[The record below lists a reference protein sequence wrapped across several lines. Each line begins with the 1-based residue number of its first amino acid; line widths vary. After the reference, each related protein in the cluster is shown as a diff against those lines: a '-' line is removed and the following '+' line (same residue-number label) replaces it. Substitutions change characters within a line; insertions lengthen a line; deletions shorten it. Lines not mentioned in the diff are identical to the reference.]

1 MEKDN
6 THNPE
11 LQLAHDFVQ
20 YTGNHIFL
28 TGRAGTG
35 KTTFLHNLK
44 ALSPKRMIVVAP
56 TGVAAINAGG
66 VTIHSFF
73 QISFGPKVP
82 GYANKEEQKGMRFS
96 GEKRNIIKSL
106 DLLVIDEIS
115 MVRADLLDSIDEVLR
130 RFRRNN
136 QPFGGV
142 QLLMIGDMQQLPP
155 VVKNEE
161 WNMLRKHYKTAF
173 FFSSLALQKT
183 NYITITLQHVYRQRD
198 QHFIDILNQIR
209 DKKIDQKS
217 VDLLNERYKPD
228 FKASDENYIILTT
241 HNAKAK
247 SINETKLADLKVK
260 SRSFYATVIGK
271 FPEYIYPTEVKLEL
285 KVGAQVMF
293 VKNDPNPEKSYF
305 NGKIGTITILRE
317 NEVVVECP
325 DDDESIT
332 VPPIEWQNVKYTI
345 EEQSKEIK
353 ESIDGTFT
361 QIPLKLAWAIT
372 IHKSQGLTFERAIID
387 SESAFAHGQVYVAL
401 SRCRS
406 LEGLV
411 LSTPFSAF
419 SLKRDTSIES
429 FNKVVEENQPDQE
442 GLEDSKAAFQQKL
455 LIELFT
461 FKQMQ
466 GQINWLFK
474 VLYDNKSILSPD
486 AFETPK
492 SMQEPLRKNVIVVAE
507 KFQNQINWL
516 LRENNNAEQNT
527 ELQDRIKKAAAYFST
542 QIKEI
547 VFSKLE
553 NFSFETDNKEVRKK
567 ATKAEEN
574 LLEETKY
581 KLACLQSCSDGFI
594 VKDYMQEKAKATMG
608 EAPVKSSARKGKLPV
623 SKEINNPELYN
634 LLKEW
639 RDAKAKEQEVS
650 HYMVVS
656 LKSMR
661 ALSNHAPATT
671 DELKMIHGFGRRKLE
686 SFGEE
691 VLELINNYRKNHVLN
706 TEPIPESVKQK
717 KVPKKNTKLI
727 SFELWQKHKDVQ
739 KIAEERD
746 FVAST
751 ILGHLAHYVGIG
763 ELPVSDFVDEKKL
776 KAITT
781 FFKENSEL
789 TTTEAKTQ
797 LGDAYS
803 YTDLRFVQQHLNHQK
818 TRQVAEKPD
827 GSE

>member
-1 MEKDN
+1 MEIDT

-11 LQLAHDFVQ
+11 LQLANDFVQ

-44 ALSPKRMIVVAP
+44 ERSPKRMIVVAP

-82 GYANKEEQKGMRFS
+82 GYSNKEERKGMRFS
-96 GEKRNIIKSL
+96 GEKRKIIKSL

-130 RFRRNN
+130 RFRRNKL
-136 QPFGGV
+136 PFGGV

-161 WNMLRKHYKTAF
+161 WHMLSKYYKTAF

-198 QHFIDILNQIR
+198 PHFIEILNKIR
-209 DKKIDQKS
+209 DKQIDQKS
-217 VDLLNERYKPD
+217 VDLLNKRYKPD
-228 FKASDENYIILTT
+228 FKAGDENYIILTT

-247 SINETKLADLKVK
+247 AINETKLRELKGK
-260 SRSFYATVIGK
+260 KANFQALIAGK
-271 FPEYIYPTEVKLEL
+271 FPEYIYPTEVSLEL

-305 NGKIGTITILRE
+305 NGKIGTIILLKE
-317 NEVVVECP
+317 NEVIVECP
-325 DDDESIT
+325 EDDEPIS
-332 VPPIEWQNVKYTI
+332 VPPIEWQNIKYSI

-401 SRCRS
+401 SRCRL

-411 LSTPFSAF
+411 LSTPFSPF
-419 SLKRDTSIES
+419 SLKRNSSIEG
-429 FNKVVEENQPDQE
+429 FNKVVEENQPGSKE
-442 GLEDSKAAFQQKL
+442 LESSKAGFQQKL
-455 LIELFT
+455 LTDLFT
-461 FKQMQ
+461 F
-466 GQINWLFK
+466 GQLQNQLNWFSNTLF
-474 VLYDNKSILSPD
+474 DNQNSLPAGASTMVKSL
-486 AFETPK
+486 K
-492 SMQEPLRKNVIVVAE
+492 EPVRTSIVAVSE
-507 KFQNQINWL
+507 KFRNQINQH

-527 ELQDRIKKAAAYFST
+527 ELQERIKKAAAYFSI
-542 QIKEI
+542 QIQSLVLDKMEG
-547 VFSKLE
+547 FAL
-553 NFSFETDNKEVRKK
+553 ETDNKEVRKK
-567 ATKAEEN
+567 VDKAAARLFEEAKFK
-574 LLEETKY
+574 LE
-581 KLACLQSCSDGFI
+581 CLQSCSEGFV
-594 VKDYMQEKAKATMG
+594 VKDFLQERAKATIG
-608 EAPVKSSARKGKLPV
+608 DAPIKSSARKRKLPV
-623 SKEINNPELYN
+623 GKDINNPELYN

-639 RDAKAKEQEVS
+639 RDAKAKEMEVS

-661 ALSNHAPATT
+661 ALSNRAPENPE
-671 DELKMIHGFGRRKLE
+671 ELKMIHGFGRRKLE
-686 SFGEE
+686 SFGQE
-691 VLELINNYRKNHVLN
+691 VLELINNFRKDNEIKVDE
-706 TEPIPESVKQK
+706 TPIAYAPPEKP
-717 KVPKKNTKLI
+717 PKKNTKLI
-727 SFELWQKHKDVQ
+727 SFELWQKLKDVK

-746 FVAST
+746 FATST
-751 ILGHLAHYVGIG
+751 ILGHLAHFVGTG
-763 ELPVSDFVDEKKL
+763 ELPVADFVDEKKL
-776 KAITT
+776 KTIST
-781 FFKENSEL
+781 FLNKNSEL
-789 TTTEAKTQ
+789 ALSEAKIQ
-797 LGDAYS
+797 LGEKYS
-803 YTDLRFVQQHLNHQK
+803 YADLRFVQQHLLHLAQSKETTDN
-818 TRQVAEKPD
+818 
-827 GSE
+827 